1 MCLSVAPLVCTTQ
14 SAKTLRFVL
23 IYLAFISSASRRCS
37 KSAVAH
43 VVAFGL
49 ASILRT
55 AARRLP
61 AASSDDD
68 DVWCALLLG
77 ASPVARFCV
86 AEVSPRGAPPHLTH
100 AGSPG
105 ALPPQTALPAASRNG
120 SCSTAATPVL
130 SPVNPATP
138 ATSAG
143 GRPGCRKRPHAD
155 GGQPAGCA
163 TSAALRAGAAAADSP
178 LPRLWAAAARQ
189 SEDERDDA
197 DSWAAKRLRG
207 SASPA
212 TAFCSPAS
220 GGSPSAFPTLA
231 AGGSSA
237 PALAG
242 ARASALRS
250 PPGAPLRCCRP
261 HAGSPELG
269 AALLAL
275 LAGPGELCSELKH

>member
-1 MCLSVAPLVCTTQ
+1 MRSGAC
-14 SAKTLRFVL
+14 
-23 IYLAFISSASRRCS
+23 
-37 KSAVAH
+37 
-43 VVAFGL
+43 G
-49 ASILRT
+49 SIWLGFHIDT

-86 AEVSPRGAPPHLTH
+86 AEVSPRGAPAHLTN

-105 ALPPQTALPAASRNG
+105 ASRPRTAMPAASRSG

-130 SPVNPATP
+130 SPATPATP

-143 GRPGCRKRPHAD
+143 GRPGGRRGGCRKRAHAD
-155 GGQPAGCA
+155 AGQPAGCA
-163 TSAALRAGAAAADSP
+163 FPAALRAWAAAAGSP
-178 LPRLWAAAARQ
+178 LPRAWAAARQ

-197 DSWAAKRLRG
+197 DSLAAKRLRG

-212 TAFCSPAS
+212 TAYCSPAA
-220 GGSPSAFPTLA
+220 GGSPSVFPTLA
-231 AGGSSA
+231 AGGSGA

-242 ARASALRS
+242 ARGGALRS
-250 PPGAPLRCCRP
+250 PPGVPLRCWRP
-261 HAGSPELG
+261 PAGTPELG
-269 AALLAL
+269 AALLSL
-275 LAGPGELCSELKH
+275 LAGSGELCSELKH